1 MDNISS
7 NRLLWLDNLRGFSI
21 LLVVLGHC
29 LQYLGEDFNNN
40 HLANF
45 IYSFH
50 MPLFMF
56 ISGYSSNLR
65 NKGIVETIKKRCKQ
79 LLIPYF
85 FWTVVVN
92 FFLPGGLIFVM
103 FEAPAYWFLL
113 LLFII
118 IIINSLSTIVST
130 YTGCRQ
136 EYINLMVF
144 VLLLLV
150 KYIIPINIL
159 SLNILCYH
167 FLFFSLGYFFKS
179 YQEQFSAIFNNNIYF
194 IMLMTAFIICSLLY
208 RRNESPMIFNNLP
221 SGIYFI
227 ITGTLGS
234 LALLSLFLKKID
246 CKSVVLEKLGTNT
259 LGIYVIHLLIL
270 IIANYY
276 GMPRYNSIICF
287 FFWIVTIY
295 ISLFISSLLGEVK
308 FTRMLIGK

>member
-1 MDNISS
+1 MGSISS

-21 LLVVLGHC
+21 LLVVLGHS
-29 LQYLGEDFNNN
+29 LQYIGEDFNNN

-85 FWTVVVN
+85 FWSVVVV
-92 FFLPGGLIFVM
+92 FFLPGGLFFVM

-144 VLLLLV
+144 VLLLLI
-150 KYIIPINIL
+150 KYIMPINIL

-167 FLFFSLGYFFKS
+167 FLFFSLGYFFKI
-179 YQEQFSAIFNNNIYF
+179 YQEKFSALYKNSFLF
-194 IMLMTAFIICSLLY
+194 IMLMTLFIICSLFY
-208 RRNESPMIFNNLP
+208 RRNESPLIFNNLP

-234 LALLSLFLKKID
+234 LALLSLFLKKFD
-246 CKSVVLEKLGTNT
+246 YKSVVLENLGTNT
-259 LGIYVIHLLIL
+259 LGIYVIHLLIH

-276 GMPRYNSIICF
+276 GIPRSNSLICF
-287 FFWIVTIY
+287 IFSICTIY
-295 ISLFISSLLGEVK
+295 VSLFISYLLSMNTL
-308 FTRMLIGK
+308 TRMLVGK